1 MENVSLITLLVAA
14 GLGAVAA
21 WFVARGRG
29 GAAEAESAAAA
40 ALQARLEAVQQQ
52 AAAEAARLQRDLDA
66 ERERA
71 AREIEAERHRAA
83 QELGGERERAT
94 ARLAEEQAR
103 ADRMLNEERLR
114 AAADL
119 AMQAESHRAAL
130 AQLEQVR
137 AELANRFEVL
147 AQQVLEQRSQALAQ
161 QNQTS
166 LQSLLQPLS
175 LQIGDF
181 KTRVEEVYRV
191 EGNQRTELATQ
202 VRQLMELNQQLSQR
216 AGDLTRA
223 LTADNK
229 IQGNW
234 GELVLERVL
243 ETSGLRE
250 GHEYETQES
259 HQREDGSRVQ
269 PDVVVN
275 LPGGRHLIIDSK
287 VSLSAYI
294 EYANLSESAE
304 RPAALKRHL
313 DSVRG
318 HIKDLS
324 GKRYEDLHG
333 NQSLDFVI
341 MFVPVE
347 PAYLVAISED
357 AQLWQDAWVRNV
369 LLVSP
374 STLLFVVRTVAN
386 LWRQEQQAKN
396 HQEIARRGA
405 ELYDKFVGF
414 VEALETVGSRLQ
426 QAQRA
431 YDDAHKRL
439 RSGRGS
445 LVRQAEMLR
454 ELGVQPGK
462 RLAPVLFD
470 EGLDPDTMGV
480 GGLPAPEPGNLPPA
494 EEQPGGTEADRH
506 G

>member
-1 MENVSLITLLVAA
+1 MHMEALSALIALLAGLTLGVFIGRRLTGGSAAGALVA
-14 GLGAVAA
+14 
-21 WFVARGRG
+21 
-29 GAAEAESAAAA
+29 
-40 ALQARLEAVQQQ
+40 LQTRLEALQSQ
-52 AAAEAARLQRDLDA
+52 AAADSTRLQRELDNARDHAARELQA

-71 AREIEAERHRAA
+71 AAQLLDERDRAA
-83 QELGGERERAT
+83 
-94 ARLAEEQAR
+94 ARLAEELAR
-103 ADRMLNEERLR
+103 ADRQLGEARVR
-114 AAADL
+114 AASDL
-119 AMQAESHRAAL
+119 AAQAEGHRAAL

-166 LQSLLQPLS
+166 LQALLQPLS

-181 KTRVEEVYRV
+181 KTRVEEVYRT
-191 EGNQRTELATQ
+191 EGLQRNELATQ
-202 VRQLMELNQQLSQR
+202 VKQLMDLNQQLSQR

-243 ETSGLRE
+243 EASGLRE

-259 HQREDGSRVQ
+259 HQRDDGSRVQ
-269 PDVVVN
+269 PDVVVK

-294 EYANLSESAE
+294 EYANLAEGVE

-313 DSVRG
+313 DSLRG
-318 HIKDLS
+318 HIKGLS

-333 NQSLDFVI
+333 NRSLDFVI

-357 AQLWQDAWVRNV
+357 AQLWQEAWERNV

-386 LWRQEQQAKN
+386 LWRQEQQTQNA
-396 HQEIARRGA
+396 QEIARRGS

-431 YDDAHKRL
+431 YEDAHKRL
-439 RSGRGS
+439 SSGRGS
-445 LVRQAEMLR
+445 LVRQTEMLR
-454 ELGVQPGK
+454 ELGVKPGK
-462 RLAPVLFD
+462 RIADSLLEPGHDAESLAVASPAGEV
-470 EGLDPDTMGV
+470 
-480 GGLPAPEPGNLPPA
+480 PAPDQAAKEGVTALPP
-494 EEQPGGTEADRH
+494 GGVAPE
-506 G
+506 